1 MNLNKAEASN
11 RKLPSRDPYVYVTYE
26 IDYQHG
32 YVAVI
37 DPAEDRIIK
46 RIQVGANPGAMA
58 MDPDE
63 KKLFVANTRIGSLS
77 IIDTRSHS
85 ILNTVPVGNMS
96 SNPARPVAVLV
107 ASNGKKAYVAN
118 YGDKNV
124 TIIDSPTNTVLKNV
138 DVGPGRPFALA
149 SNENSS
155 YMYVACKVADGRDYV
170 AAISIEDDS
179 VHPYGSQ
186 FQLTFDTAHNP
197 LVVHPEGYSLIALGK
212 TGMLCFYDGDVQGE
226 PTTSSLLDN
235 TVSGVYLDNK
245 LLFCTTEN
253 DRGYLKLFNDLY
265 ADWMGTIYG
274 NALPDVTSYKGQ
286 DKIRLSRRQVY
297 IGVTIQPT
305 SLPTGGLQIFNTT
318 RAQTRF
324 VPLTS
329 VGDLAFFSD
338 TKAYVGESR
347 AIRPIDLTTANATA
361 LPAIEIG
368 PTDSNPIAVKNIISG
383 YRNQS

>member
-1 MNLNKAEASN
+1 MNPNKAEANSS

-37 DPAEDRIIK
+37 DPVEARIIK

-77 IIDTRSHS
+77 IIDTSTHS
-85 ILNTVPVGNMS
+85 IINTVPVGNMS
-96 SNPARPVAVLV
+96 SIPARPVAVLV

-118 YGDKNV
+118 YGNKNV
-124 TIIDSPTNTVLKNV
+124 TIIDSLTNTVLKNV

-155 YMYVACKVADGRDYV
+155 YIYVACKVADGKDYV
-170 AAISIEDDS
+170 AAISIADDS

-197 LVVHPEGYSLIALGK
+197 LVVHPDGHTQIALGQ
-212 TGMLCFYDGDVQGE
+212 TGMLIFYAGELMGE

-245 LLFCTTEN
+245 LLFCTMEDN
-253 DRGYLKLFNDLY
+253 RGFLKLFNDLEV
-265 ADWMGTIYG
+265 DWMGTVYSYPGSDI
-274 NALPDVTSYKGQ
+274 PSYKGQ

-297 IGVTIQPT
+297 IGITIQPT
-305 SLPTGGLQIFNTT
+305 TLPTGGLQIYNSTGT
-318 RAQTRF
+318 ESRF

-329 VGDLAFFSD
+329 IGDLAFFSD

-347 AIRPIDLTTANATA
+347 AIRPIDLATGVA

-368 PTDSNPIAVKNIISG
+368 PTESNPIAVKNIISG

>member
-1 MNLNKAEASN
+1 MNPNKIEAGRS
-11 RKLPSRDPYVYVTYE
+11 RKLPSRDPYVYVTYD
-26 IDYQHG
+26 IDYRFG

-37 DPAEDRIIK
+37 DPVGDQIIK

-77 IIDTRSHS
+77 IIDTDSHS

-96 SNPARPVAVLV
+96 SNPALPVAVLV

-118 YGDKNV
+118 FGDKNV

-138 DVGPGRPFALA
+138 DIGPGRPFALA

-155 YMYVACKVADGRDYV
+155 YIYVACKADDGRDYV

-197 LVVHPEGYSLIALGK
+197 LAVHPEGYSLIALGT

-245 LLFCTTEN
+245 FLICTTEN
-253 DRGYLKLFNDLY
+253 DRGFLKQFRDLY

-274 NALPDVTSYKGQ
+274 NQLPDATSFKGQ
-286 DKIRLSRRQVY
+286 DKIRHSRRQVY
-297 IGVTIQPT
+297 VGITIQPT
-305 SLPTGGLQIFNTT
+305 TLPTGGLQIYDAT
-318 RAQTRF
+318 ASHYRF
-324 VPLTS
+324 VPLAS

-347 AIRPIDLTTANATA
+347 AIRPIDLATAAA
-361 LPAIEIG
+361 LPAIEIA
-368 PTDSNPIAVKNIISG
+368 PTDSNPVTVKNIISG